1 MWFAERR
8 GHFKFR
14 AGKAHRGRRHLQY
27 RSESQRARKAQM
39 SIKVRTGLHS
49 RPKMTYPRIR
59 FRIDLGPKSSVG
71 PGKIAL
77 LEQIERCGSLS
88 QAARNLN
95 MSYRRAW
102 QLLDSLNRCFV
113 EPVVLTAKGGRGGG
127 GATLTLLGERLIR
140 VYRIFEVKIQARAT
154 YSFGPFEAVDRKKVR
169 AV

>member
-1 MWFAERR
+1 
-8 GHFKFR
+8 
-14 AGKAHRGRRHLQY
+14 
-27 RSESQRARKAQM
+27 M

-88 QAARNLN
+88 QAARNLH

-140 VYRIFEVKIQARAT
+140 VYRAFDVRIQARAAHT
-154 YSFGPFEAVDRKKVR
+154 FGPFKANVPKKARAAHKAPVVR
-169 AV
+169 LSER